1 MWLKKEI
8 NNIAVEVEEEVGD
21 GQMIVWFWLKKW
33 KDDIEIVQSLM
44 VILLF
49 LGPLRINLVV

>member
-8 NNIAVEVEEEVGD
+8 NNIAVEVEEEGD

-49 LGPLRINLVV
+49 LGPLRIKLVV